1 MAITLTGNQAGAGYT
16 SDLNDILRNLNRHYS
31 SGTAPTGDVLEEGL
45 IWHDTTADRLKI
57 YDNGSFITLP
67 FNTADGNIVSSG
79 IASISFGSLSSFT
92 DTNIA
97 DGVQQDDESLATAK
111 AIKDYVDSFNAPTT
125 GTATIDRALIR
136 TEFAAEDTII
146 QDDVDANELFGD
158 TDRALIRTEF
168 ASADSTHAM
177 DTSTHGVGTI
187 VGTTETQGLSNKAI
201 TAGTNSATTIDG
213 VIIGGTTRAAGSFT
227 QLEIGST
234 ITDVGGTIT
243 GGASSIT
250 INPDPTSTTGEVV
263 IAGDLTVNGTTTT
276 INSTVQSHADK
287 DIILAADA
295 TDNTGVTGAGLLLGT
310 PTQESWLYNGTNWAA
325 SAPIRA
331 EAYDVGTTNIIDTSG
346 NWVNRANSIP
356 VTSLDG
362 TVGNTNLADATTTTK
377 GIASFSSDNFAV
389 TAGEVTIKN
398 DGVILGTET
407 TGNFVNDVAQ
417 ATTNNGLNVSHTASE
432 GSTATI
438 SNSLATTST
447 VGTAS
452 FSSNDFGVTAG
463 AVTIKTDGV
472 APGTQIAGGDLA
484 TDVKVNTDNF
494 DAGTDKQLDV
504 GKGGTGLNTVTADRL
519 LRGNNA
525 NDLVETIIGDGLE
538 LSTNDLQVKPS
549 DIGVEEFN
557 NIPGTFGTVGQALV
571 VNSAQDALEYST
583 SVVDITAVQNWARV
597 TGGGGQSTT
606 TNQVL
611 VHTGTSGTAG
621 YAWADLSGLTTASP
635 TGDLSVSSVTT
646 TGNTSVGGNLSV
658 NGNTTIGNAATD
670 TTTLNG
676 LVSYGGSVNSDVLPN
691 ADGTRDLG
699 STALRWAEVHTDT
712 LEMGGNSFNDIETD
726 GSTFTSSDTAIP
738 TTKAVRDYVGS
749 TEAGGSI
756 IVITTAKTIPVGTI
770 AIVTLGSVTKLW
782 TADSTQTGVVLNTFS
797 TTNGGTEFKETVTG
811 FTELRTGASAGSVT
825 IDNFTVTSGQRTS
838 GNLTL
843 STSVS
848 NENSISVFIDGV
860 YQEKDVYTVSTT
872 TLAFGAN
879 ELPVGAK
886 VEVIIGS
893 VVNFDGG
900 TLGDITATGTIIAP
914 NIGNASTTLLGNG
927 ANITGIAGSGH
938 THDTRYARFD
948 AAQSLT
954 AANKTQIRSNITV
967 DEAGTDNSTNV
978 TLAGTRDYLTISG
991 QAITRNEIDIADDT
1005 NLAAGT
1011 GISLSGSTL
1020 NVGYGTATGTACE
1033 GNDSRLSD
1041 ARTPVAHNQAFSTIT
1056 STPTTLS
1063 GYGITDASG
1072 SGHNHEGTYTEPLAG
1087 TASSEGFRFGT
1098 SGSGSSKQLTMV
1110 YRNGSGTDVT
1120 VAAINVSDILS
1131 GFPIDSW
1138 TT

>member
-1 MAITLTGNQAGAGYT
+1 MAITIDGNKSGSQYNT
-16 SDLNDILRNLNRHYS
+16 DLQGIIQQLNRHYS
-31 SGTAPTGDVLEEGL
+31 GDEFPTSSVVENGVLFHKTGSTDPGLYIRNESAWVRLPFDTASGNVDSDGIGAITFGSVTGFTNENFIGVSPSTLASAQAIQTYVDGL
-45 IWHDTTADRLKI
+45 I
-57 YDNGSFITLP
+57 S
-67 FNTADGNIVSSG
+67 
-79 IASISFGSLSSFT
+79 
-92 DTNIA
+92 
-97 DGVQQDDESLATAK
+97 
-111 AIKDYVDSFNAPTT
+111 
-125 GTATIDRALIR
+125 TATTDRADIR
-136 TEFAAEDTII
+136 TEFAAVDTVLDGRLNTIEGSGTGSI
-146 QDDVDANELFGD
+146 TAAVAAE
-158 TDRALIRTEF
+158 ASSRTTADSNH
-168 ASADSTHAM
+168 ASATA
-177 DTSTHGVGTI
+177 THGVTEI
-187 VGTTETQGLSNKAI
+187 VGTTETQDLSAKTI
-201 TAGTNSATTIDG
+201 TASTISGTPITGSTGQFTSLNVTD
-213 VIIGGTTRAAGSFT
+213 GTTN
-227 QLEIGST
+227 
-234 ITDVGGTIT
+234 DGGTIT
-243 GGASSIT
+243 SSNKTIT
-250 INPDPTSTTGEVV
+250 IDPHPSGTEGTLV
-263 IAGDLTVNGTTTT
+263 IDGDLTVNGTTTT
-276 INSTVQSHADK
+276 INSTTKSLADK
-287 DIILAADA
+287 DIVLASNATVASDLQGGGVILGNA
-295 TDNTGVTGAGLLLGT
+295 TSGT
-310 PTQESWLYNGTNWAA
+310 ESMLYNSSDRWEA
-325 SAPIRA
+325 SAPFQA
-331 EAYDVGTTNIIDTSG
+331 EAFNVGTTNIINTSG

-356 VTSLDG
+356 VTSLSG

-389 TAGEVTIKN
+389 TAGAVTIKDN
-398 DGVILGTET
+398 GVILGTET
-407 TGNFVNDVAQ
+407 TGNFVSDVNQ
-417 ATTNNGLNVSHTASE
+417 AATNNGLNVTHTAGES
-432 GSTATI
+432 STATL
-438 SNSLATTST
+438 SNSLATTSS

-452 FSSNDFGVTAG
+452 FSSNDFGVTSG

-484 TDVKVNTDNF
+484 TDVKVNNANWKTD
-494 DAGTDKQLDV
+494 GTDLAV
-504 GKGGTGLNTVTADRL
+504 NNGGTGKSTVTSDTL
-519 LRGNNA
+519 LRGA
-525 NDLVETIIGDGLE
+525 GTGALVETTIGDGLK
-538 LSTNDLQVKPS
+538 LTTNSLDVDPTEV
-549 DIGVEEFN
+549 GVEEFN
-557 NIPGTFGTVGQALV
+557 NIPSAFGTIGQALV
-571 VNSAQDALEYST
+571 STGSALEYST
-583 SVVDITAVQNWARV
+583 SIVDITAVQNWARV

-879 ELPVGAK
+879 ELPVGSK

-954 AANKTQIRSNITV
+954 NANKTQIRSNITV
-967 DEAGTDNSTNV
+967 DAAGTDNSTNV

-991 QAITRNEIDIADDT
+991 QAITRNEIDVADDT

-1056 STPTTLS
+1056 STPTTLA
-1063 GYGITDASG
+1063 GYGITDASA
-1072 SGHNHEGTYTEPLAG
+1072 SNHNHEGTYTEPLAG